1 LAPVFCRRLGIED
14 PRALVAQRG
23 YRECHLDGRPDQGD
37 AQDRRK
43 FAKREAQP
51 DGEEQQRHAS
61 LGEQLDIFDL
71 SI

>member
-1 LAPVFCRRLGIED
+1 MNAIWMGVPIRVT
-14 PRALVAQRG
+14 
-23 YRECHLDGRPDQGD
+23 H
-37 AQDRRK
+37 RRK

-51 DGEEQQRHAS
+51 DGEEQQRHPS